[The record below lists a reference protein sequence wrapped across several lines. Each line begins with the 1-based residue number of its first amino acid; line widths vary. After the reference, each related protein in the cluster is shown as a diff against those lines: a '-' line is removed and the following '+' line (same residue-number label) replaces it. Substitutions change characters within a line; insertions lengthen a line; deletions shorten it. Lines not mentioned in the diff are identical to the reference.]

1 MTSIR
6 LATFAGLALT
16 AALFGAVAGVGLRPV
31 DSALHALLARPPAV
45 SAAPPVAAPRGK
57 AHSHEAG
64 HAHEGEA
71 HAEGELHMSAEQIEA
86 AGIRLL
92 EIGGGIIARQVTV
105 PGTITAS
112 ADRLA
117 RVPARVAGTVAE
129 LRRRLGD
136 QVAAGDVLA
145 VVESRE
151 IAEAKADY
159 LAALRSEAL
168 ARTTFER
175 ERRLWERK
183 ISAEQDFLK
192 ARTEAEEARIRVDL
206 TRAKLSALGLGL
218 NEINA
223 LPGQPTDA
231 LRRQEVRA
239 PLAGRITDR
248 RIDLGG
254 AVSPD
259 TEAFV
264 VADLSAVWVEM
275 TVPAGDL
282 AYVREGQ
289 MVRVPSPGSG
299 EPGEGRIIFLSP
311 VLDNQTRTARA
322 VAELPNPEGVWR
334 PGAFVTASI
343 ATEEQAVEL
352 LVPTDALQTIEG
364 ETVVFVRTAEGFEK
378 REVVLGRR
386 DEGGAEVVFGLDA
399 GEQIATANSFV
410 LKAELGKSEAGHEH

>member
-1 MTSIR
+1 MMPNR
-6 LATFAGLALT
+6 LMIIAGVTLT

-31 DSALHALLARPPAV
+31 DLTLHALLARPPEI
-45 SAAPPVAAPRGK
+45 SAIPPAAAAESK
-57 AHSHEAG
+57 AAGGEAG

-86 AGIRLL
+86 AGIRLA
-92 EIGGGIIARQVTV
+92 GIDSGIVARQVTV

-168 ARTTFER
+168 ARTTSER
-175 ERRLWERK
+175 ERRLWDRK

-206 TRAKLSALGLGL
+206 TRAKLSALGLGVD
-218 NEINA
+218 EINA
-223 LPGQPTDA
+223 LPGQSTDT

-259 TEAFV
+259 TETFV
-264 VADLSAVWVEM
+264 VADLSVVWVEM
-275 TVPAGDL
+275 TISAADL
-282 AYVREGQ
+282 AHVREGQ
-289 MVRVPSPGSG
+289 MVRVLNPGSG

-322 VAELPNPEGVWR
+322 VAELPNPEGTWR

-343 ATEEQAVEL
+343 ATEERAVEL
-352 LVPTDALQTIEG
+352 LVPAEALQTIEG
-364 ETVVFVRTAEGFEK
+364 ETVVFVRTDEGFEK

-386 DEGGAEVVFGLDA
+386 DERGAEVVFGLDA
-399 GEQIATANSFV
+399 GEQVATENSFV